1 MNKLLLFVLLSC
13 VLGSAHDIPADAT
26 VHALIRPAGRTLQ
39 VIVRVPLS
47 TIRDIAFPETRSGYL
62 DIEKLSPLLPNA
74 VQVQIAGLIEIRE
87 GARVLGPPTVAA
99 THISLESDRSLQTFE
114 TALESVRQTQPSN
127 SADLIWN
134 QVFLD
139 TLLEYPIESDR
150 SRFFIHARFD
160 RLAARVST
168 DLRFTDSQ
176 GRTYVYPL
184 REDPGLLPLDPGW
197 FEVFRRFLAMG
208 FWHIAEGIDHLL
220 FLFCL
225 VIPLRRLR
233 ALVVVVTAFTVA
245 HSITLFASAAG
256 FAPDGLWFPP
266 LIETLIAGSI
276 VYMALENIVGTAT
289 VRHRWITAFGF
300 GFVHGFG
307 LSFALRE
314 RLQLAGSHLVDSLL
328 AFNIGVEAGQ
338 LLILLLLVP
347 ILNVLFRY
355 VVAERMGT
363 IILSAFVAHTGW
375 HWMMER
381 MEVLR
386 RFF

>member
-1 MNKLLLFVLLSC
+1 MPAF
-13 VLGSAHDIPADAT
+13 AHDIPADAT

-47 TIRDIAFPETRSGYL
+47 TIRDIQFPETSAGYL

-74 VQVQIAGLIEIRE
+74 VRVQIAGLLEIRE
-87 GARVLGPPTVAA
+87 GSRVLAGPAVAA
-99 THISLESDRSLQTFE
+99 THISLESDRSLEDFD
-114 TALESVRQTQPSN
+114 TALKSVRQSPPPN
-127 SADLIWN
+127 SANLIWN

-139 TLLEYPIESDR
+139 SLLEYPIESDR
-150 SRFFIHARFD
+150 SRFFIRERFD
-160 RLAARVST
+160 RLAARVFT

-176 GRTYVYPL
+176 GTTYVYPL
-184 REDPGLLPLDPGW
+184 REDPGLLALDPSW
-197 FEVFRRFLAMG
+197 FEVARRFLAMG
-208 FWHIAEGIDHLL
+208 FWHITEGIDHLL

-233 ALVVVVTAFTVA
+233 ALIVVVTAFTLA

-266 LIETLIAGSI
+266 LIETLIAASI

-289 VRHRWITAFGF
+289 VRHRWIAAFGF

-314 RLQLAGSHLVDSLL
+314 RLQLAGSHLFDSLL

-338 LLILLLLVP
+338 ILVLLLLVP
-347 ILNVLFRY
+347 ILNGLFRY

-363 IILSAFVAHTGW
+363 IILSALVAHTGW

-381 MEVLR
+381 AEVLK
-386 RFF
+386 RFL